1 MEEEKKTEQKH
12 EKQSINQKVLEKV
25 ESKIEELINN
35 EGVNKTTIDY
45 LYKLI
50 DVKKDIK
57 NEEYWK
63 VKEENYMRYRG
74 YSEGGYNEGGYSA
87 GGYGRR
93 GVKGTGRGRY
103 RGGRGSGRYR
113 GEDAMEEMQ
122 DQYQAYS
129 EAREEYNRGNYGAE
143 GGMVESVEGIM
154 ESVYDIV
161 EEIAQEGSPEVMQI
175 VKKYSKKISEMA

>member
-1 MEEEKKTEQKH
+1 MEEKKQEQK
-12 EKQSINQKVLEKV
+12 QNVNQKVLEKV
-25 ESKIEELINN
+25 ENKIEELINT
-35 EGVNKTTIDY
+35 EGVNKNTIDY

-57 NEEYWK
+57 NEDYWK

-74 YSEGGYNEGGYSA
+74 YSEGGYNEGGY
-87 GGYGRR
+87 GRR
-93 GVKGTGRGRY
+93 GVKGSGRGRY

-113 GEDAMEEMQ
+113 GDESIEDMQ
-122 DQYQAYS
+122 ENYEAYN
-129 EAREEYNRGNYGAE
+129 EAKEEYNRGNYGAE

-175 VKKYSKKISEMA
+175 VKKYSKKISEMM

>member
-1 MEEEKKTEQKH
+1 MEEKKQEQK
-12 EKQSINQKVLEKV
+12 QNVNQKVLEKV
-25 ESKIEELINN
+25 ENKIEELINT
-35 EGVNKTTIDY
+35 EGVNKNTIDY

-57 NEEYWK
+57 NEDYWK
-63 VKEENYMRYRG
+63 VKEENYMRYRV
-74 YSEGGYNEGGYSA
+74 YSEGGYNE

-113 GEDAMEEMQ
+113 GDEAMEEMQ
-122 DQYQAYS
+122 ENYEAYN
-129 EAREEYNRGNYGAE
+129 EAREEYSRGNYGAE

-175 VKKYSKKISEMA
+175 VKKYSKKISEMM

>member
-1 MEEEKKTEQKH
+1 MEEKKQEQK
-12 EKQSINQKVLEKV
+12 QNVNQKVLEKV
-25 ESKIEELINN
+25 ENKIEELINT
-35 EGVNKTTIDY
+35 EGVNKNTIDY

-57 NEEYWK
+57 NEDYWK

-74 YSEGGYNEGGYSA
+74 YSEGGYNE

-113 GEDAMEEMQ
+113 GDEAMEEMQ
-122 DQYQAYS
+122 ENYEAYN
-129 EAREEYNRGNYGAE
+129 EAREEYSRGNYGAE

-175 VKKYSKKISEMA
+175 VKKYSKKISEMM